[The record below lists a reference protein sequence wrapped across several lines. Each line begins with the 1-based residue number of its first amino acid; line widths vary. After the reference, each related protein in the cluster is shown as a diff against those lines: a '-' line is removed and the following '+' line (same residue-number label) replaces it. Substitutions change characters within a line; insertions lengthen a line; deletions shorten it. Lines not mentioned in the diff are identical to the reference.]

1 MDVSDLDLS
10 KIRDYLSK
18 DRLDKSN
25 RYVHQK
31 DRQLSIG
38 VEILLRYALQEI
50 GIYDPLFALKDYGKP
65 YLKNHPDTFFNMSHS
80 EKFVACAVSGCPIGV
95 DIEQVHDIDLNIA
108 KNYFFGSEYD
118 YLLNH
123 NCQKQA
129 FFELWV
135 LKESYMKMTGL
146 GFRLA
151 LDEFCIEINDEIK
164 LINGANVSKF
174 GLWNVGEGEYMIGA
188 CSKEMVSEPVLV
200 PLNKVENILSEL
212 SELKK

>member
-10 KIRDYLSK
+10 KIREYLSK
-18 DRLDKSN
+18 ERLDKSN
-25 RYVHQK
+25 EYIHQK

-38 VEILLRYALQEI
+38 VELLLRYSLQEI
-50 GIYDPLFALKDYGKP
+50 GVYDPLFSLNEYGKP
-65 YLKNHPDTFFNMSHS
+65 YLENYPDIFFNMSHS
-80 EKFVACAVSGCPIGV
+80 EKFVACAVSDCPIGV
-95 DIEQVHDIDLNIA
+95 DIEQVHDIDVNIA

-118 YLLNH
+118 YILN
-123 NCQKQA
+123 NYSPKRA

-164 LINGANVSKF
+164 LINGSISKF
-174 GLWNVGEGEYMIGA
+174 GLWNVCEGEYMIGL
-188 CSKEMVSEPVLV
+188 CSKERVSEPVLLH
-200 PLNKVENILSEL
+200 LNKVENALSEL